1 VLVTESTSFDDLLE
15 RLNQGQG
22 EAAEEIFE
30 RYASRL
36 VALARGRLDA
46 GARRKVD
53 PEDVLQSVFR
63 SFFAR
68 YEDGRFDLQDWDG
81 LWALLVVL
89 TLRKC
94 GRKVEYLRAA
104 MRDCRREFE
113 PRPSDGESSAAWE
126 ALAREPTPDEVVSLT
141 ELTEQLMQGLDPK
154 RREMVSLRLQ
164 GYTVAEISRQ
174 VGLSERA
181 VFRGLALA
189 KENLERWCDKE
200 P

>member
-164 GYTVAEISRQ
+164 GYTVAEISQQ